1 MRARR
6 YQTTNTDFVATAV
19 LVPAGKQAYRCG
31 TRNLAL
37 TSFHP
42 GDKAVRFH
50 TRTLPDHEYS
60 AVLPVQETNEY
71 WHTYGVEV
79 TRKRISWFVDGVVR
93 ATERRPGALSGIRFA
108 LRLELTAIDGATMN
122 KSRLQV
128 VVEGATDTPAP
139 RVRAHAHLE
148 VGHVPVVLDG
158 AAELGAA
165 DHAIAIERQPVSA
178 SVVGARLQHGVAERR
193 PGAQERVGPVRPH
206 RGLLGLPEGPQRGL
220 VARVHLLDPDHADT
234 LPGPA
239 GPGNGIT
246 SSVRRCHARPME
258 DEEFTPLP
266 EDWSR
271 ALAIVAH
278 PDDLEFG
285 AAAAIARWT
294 GQGKHITYVMVT
306 SGEAGI
312 DGLAPEESKRVREAE
327 QIESARIVGVDT
339 VEFLGFKDGVVEY
352 GLELRAAIAKVVR
365 QHQPEIVITGN
376 FRDTFGGVMLNQA
389 DHIAV
394 GRAVVDAV
402 RDAGNR
408 WIFSE
413 QLVDGLEPWGGV
425 TAVWAANSP
434 DGKHA
439 VETTETFDKGVA
451 SLAAHKAYIDG
462 LGWENFDP
470 SEFLEGFSRQTG
482 QRLGVPMAAAF
493 EVYPLRSLPPPFT
506 ASLNLP
512 PICPK
517 APRVAASS
525 AALL

>member
-1 MRARR
+1 M
-6 YQTTNTDFVATAV
+6 TT
-19 LVPAGKQAYRCG
+19 Q
-31 TRNLAL
+31 
-37 TSFHP
+37 
-42 GDKAVRFH
+42 
-50 TRTLPDHEYS
+50 
-60 AVLPVQETNEY
+60 
-71 WHTYGVEV
+71 
-79 TRKRISWFVDGVVR
+79 
-93 ATERRPGALSGIRFA
+93 
-108 LRLELTAIDGATMN
+108 
-122 KSRLQV
+122 
-128 VVEGATDTPAP
+128 DTPATP
-139 RVRAHAHLE
+139 PPL
-148 VGHVPVVLDG
+148 
-158 AAELGAA
+158 
-165 DHAIAIERQPVSA
+165 
-178 SVVGARLQHGVAERR
+178 
-193 PGAQERVGPVRPH
+193 
-206 RGLLGLPEGPQRGL
+206 
-220 VARVHLLDPDHADT
+220 
-234 LPGPA
+234 
-239 GPGNGIT
+239 
-246 SSVRRCHARPME
+246 
-258 DEEFTPLP
+258 TPLD
-266 EDWSR
+266 ESWTK

-294 GQGKHITYVMVT
+294 GQGKQITYVMVT

-312 DGLAPEESKRVREAE
+312 DGMHPDESRRVREAE

-352 GLELRAAIAKVVR
+352 GLELRAAIAKIVR

-434 DGKHA
+434 DGKHG

-451 SLAAHKAYIDG
+451 SLAAHQAYIDG

-493 EVYPLRSLPPPFT
+493 EVYPLRWE
-506 ASLNLP
+506 
-512 PICPK
+512 
-517 APRVAASS
+517 
-525 AALL
+525 